1 MLLLKNLMDNGDM
14 NMDGK
19 VISLTE
25 LNEFANMSV
34 SDFVHQK
41 YGDGWTLESDFSTL
55 KGAVLIF
62 KDKNDVKYT
71 IEYIRNEN
79 GVLVPNKILRI
90 CDVIVDIK

>member
-34 SDFVHQK
+34 PDFVHQK

-55 KGAVLIF
+55 KGSVRIF

-90 CDVIVDIK
+90 CGVIVDIK

>member
-41 YGDGWTLESDFSTL
+41 YGGGWTLESDFSTL
-55 KGAVLIF
+55 KGAVRIF

-71 IEYIRNEN
+71 IEYIKNEN

-90 CDVIVDIK
+90 CGVIVDIK